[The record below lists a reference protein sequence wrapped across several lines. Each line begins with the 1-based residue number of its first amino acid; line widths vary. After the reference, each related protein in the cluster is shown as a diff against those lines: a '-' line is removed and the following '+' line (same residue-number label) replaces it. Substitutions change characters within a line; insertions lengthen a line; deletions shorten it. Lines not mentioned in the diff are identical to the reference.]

1 MKNAVLLSVLLM
13 LMPCSIMAQD
23 DLYFTPSKQS
33 KMESKIENLQTEE
46 PAYYSGSDRDVD
58 EYNRRGKLSSYYQKI
73 GEDSL
78 GNDIIVFHAGD
89 GSYDVSKADTVYRG
103 SGSYYDGDD
112 YTYSRRMSRFDGW
125 YDPWFYSHSL
135 YPWYDPWYDPWYYG
149 YGYGWSWRYGWYSPW
164 YYGYGYYGW
173 GYPYYGYYGW
183 GYPRGYA
190 YYGHTGTRNHHFPRQ
205 IGQGSSRHSY
215 GRNGSSRPY
224 GSHSRS
230 YGNNSNNTWNNSR
243 WNNNSTYSPSRSRSS
258 MGGSFGGGSF
268 GGGSRGGGFGGGSR
282 SGGGGGGHFGGRR

>member
-1 MKNAVLLSVLLM
+1 MKKLVLFSVLFGIMPVSM
-13 LMPCSIMAQD
+13 LAQD

-33 KMESKIENLQTEE
+33 RVESTVEELKKEE
-46 PAYYSGSDRDVD
+46 PTYYSGSDRDVD

-103 SGSYYDGDD
+103 SGTFYDNTDD

-125 YDPWFYSHSL
+125 YDPWFYSHYY
-135 YPWYDPWYDPWYYG
+135 YPWYDPWYDPWFDPWYG
-149 YGYGWSWRYGWYSPW
+149 GYSWHWRYGWYNPW
-164 YYGYGYYGW
+164 YSGYYGW
-173 GYPYYGYYGW
+173 GYPYYRYGW
-183 GYPRGYA
+183 GYPGIYA
-190 YYGHTGTRNHHFPRQ
+190 YGGRSGTRNHG
-205 IGQGSSRHSY
+205 ISRTPTSR
-215 GRNGSSRPY
+215 GRNGGTAHR
-224 GSHSRS
+224 GTNRS
-230 YGNNSNNTWNNSR
+230 WNNSSQYGTR
-243 WNNNSTYSPSRSRSS
+243 SHTYNNNTNRSWNNNGSWNSSPSRSS
-258 MGGSFGGGSF
+258 GSFGGGGF